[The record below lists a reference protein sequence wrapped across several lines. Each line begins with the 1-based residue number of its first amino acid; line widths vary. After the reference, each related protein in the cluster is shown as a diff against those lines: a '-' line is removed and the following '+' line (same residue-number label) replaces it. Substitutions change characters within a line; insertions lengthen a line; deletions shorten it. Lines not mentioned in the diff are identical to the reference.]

1 MARNAMIRA
10 RMEAS
15 LKAGVEEIF
24 KELGLTPSEAIN
36 LFYHQVML
44 RKGLP
49 FKVEIP
55 NEETDRVIENT
66 RKGKDLHSYD
76 SIDELFEDLER

>member
-1 MARNAMIRA
+1 MARDAMIRA

-15 LKAGVEEIF
+15 LKAEVEKIF
-24 KELGLTPSEAIN
+24 KELGLTTSEAIN
-36 LFYHQVML
+36 LFYHQVLL

-55 NEETDRVIENT
+55 NEETERVIENS
-66 RKGKDLHSYD
+66 RKDKDLHRYE
-76 SIDELFEDLER
+76 SIDDLFEDLER